1 MNDTIKD
8 KLKIIANDDFL
19 LTALKAIFDER
30 IEKERPTVG
39 DIKDNQVIGEQYRAY
54 EKAKDVV
61 DKTFQ
66 DLNNY
71 KLNRKPTKGFH
82 KEL

>member
-8 KLKIIANDDFL
+8 KLKIIANDEIL
-19 LTALKAIFDER
+19 LVALKVIFDER
-30 IEKERPTVG
+30 IEKEKP
-39 DIKDNQVIGEQYRAY
+39 VIGDNNDDKIIGQKYRAY
-54 EKAKDVV
+54 EKAKDIV

-71 KLNRKPTKGFH
+71 KLNRKPIKGFH
-82 KEL
+82 KER